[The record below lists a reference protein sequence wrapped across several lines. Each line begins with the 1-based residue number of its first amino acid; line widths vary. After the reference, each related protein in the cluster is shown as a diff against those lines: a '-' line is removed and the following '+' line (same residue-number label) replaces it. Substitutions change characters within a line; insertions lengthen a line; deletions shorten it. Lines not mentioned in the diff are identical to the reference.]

1 VRFKKKEILFYTL
14 LWLVLAVVLQSVFKF
29 HFYHIEQYQLFL
41 FDNAYIF
48 STLGDAGGCCLLVY
62 EFLVQFFIYPYA
74 GAIITS
80 VVLTV
85 VGILVYILIKRIDRD
100 SSLAFFLSLL
110 PVFSLLFLHFDFNY
124 FMQGTVA
131 YLLLLLLLV
140 VYMKLNTVRLKWA
153 YAVISVFIL
162 FWLGGSVAVL
172 FALSVF
178 VRELFSKPLYVAY
191 LFFIPCIEA
200 FLLAFMGVRYAFFSE
215 YRFAFLPDMYYH
227 NFLMPSGSVI
237 YLSWVLLPLL
247 IVITTFLR
255 SKKTWSGKKRK
266 VGVLLQALSV
276 GLILFFGIKTY
287 GNLRSLKYKEME
299 YYCRTKQFDKI
310 IKMNEGRVSNYL
322 YLCMLNL
329 SLAEKGKLADHL
341 FHFDQKGLQSL
352 FIQMNNTQMSAM
364 LLSDIYYTIGHTGA
378 SQNMAFE
385 ANLSSPGNRTGRML
399 QRLVETN
406 LIYGAYAVAEKYI
419 GLLERTF
426 AYSDWA
432 TGMRRYLYNDD
443 EVNRNPEY
451 NKRRKSL
458 PAENFLFTAQVTE
471 KDLMSLSVQNPENR
485 NPVEYTGAMYLLMKN
500 PENFRQ
506 FLDKYYGTEALPT
519 LPRSFQEAVIIIYES
534 EGAEVWAE
542 KGVSEPVIARFRQY
556 KAFILANK
564 NKPRL
569 SDFVKVSYGDTY
581 WFYFMFK

>member
-1 VRFKKKEILFYTL
+1 VCFRKKEILFYTL
-14 LWLVLAVVLQSVFKF
+14 LWLVLAVVLQSLFKF

-41 FDNAYIF
+41 FDNVYIF
-48 STLGDAGGCCLLVY
+48 STLSDVGGFCLLVY

-74 GAIITS
+74 GAFITS
-80 VVLTV
+80 VVLTI
-85 VGILVYILIKRIDRD
+85 VGILDYILIKRIDRD
-100 SSLAFFLSLL
+100 SSLAYFLSLL

-124 FMQGTVA
+124 FMQGTIA
-131 YLLLLLLLV
+131 YMLLLLLLV
-140 VYMKLNTVRLKWA
+140 VYMKLNTVRLKLA
-153 YAVISVFIL
+153 YAVISVFVL

-172 FALSVF
+172 FALSVL
-178 VRELFSKPLYVAY
+178 VRELFAKSSYAY
-191 LFFIPCIEA
+191 LFLIPCAEA

-227 NFLMPSGSVI
+227 KSLTPFSYVI
-237 YLSWVLLPLL
+237 YLPWMLLPLMIL
-247 IVITTFLR
+247 ITTFLR
-255 SKKTWSGKKRK
+255 SKKSLSGKKRK
-266 VGVLLQALSV
+266 AGVVLQALSV
-276 GLILFFGIKTY
+276 GLMVVFGVKTY
-287 GNLRSLKYKEME
+287 GDLRSLKYKEME

-329 SLAEKGKLADHL
+329 SLAEKGELADKI
-341 FHFDQKGLQSL
+341 FHFDQRGTQSL
-352 FIQMNNTQMSAM
+352 FIPMNNTQMSTM

-406 LIYGAYAVAEKYI
+406 LIYGSYAVAEKYI

-426 AYSDWA
+426 AYSEWA
-432 TGMRRYLYNDD
+432 MGMRRYLYNDD

-458 PAENFLFTAQVTE
+458 PAENFLFTAQVAE

-485 NPVEYTGAMYLLMKN
+485 NPVEYTGAMYLLMKDQ
-500 PENFRQ
+500 ELFRQ

-519 LPRSFQEAVIIIYES
+519 LPRSFQEAVIIIHES
-534 EGAEVWAE
+534 EGAKVWAE
-542 KGVSEPVIARFRQY
+542 KGVSEPIIARFRQY
-556 KAFILANK
+556 RAFILANK

-569 SDFVKVSYGDTY
+569 SDFVKASYGDTY
-581 WFYFMFK
+581 WFYYMFK